1 MNTVNIK
8 LTGVNSKFNPIVKID
23 DNVINL
29 KKNSF
34 GSFDATYETDKNEI
48 EITIF
53 RNLELKSRLWWLY
66 ALFSFI
72 ISIFGIFEPFYD
84 KKNIDVDCKFVV
96 KLKESNEIKINFNT
110 LSNQGKEDGELIY
123 CRPNK
128 LEIQDFNVSI
138 LFATTSS
145 TGFMLNVWFI

>member
-53 RNLELKSRLWWLY
+53 RYLELKSRLWWLY

-72 ISIFGIFEPFYD
+72 ISIFGIF
-84 KKNIDVDCKFVV
+84 
-96 KLKESNEIKINFNT
+96 
-110 LSNQGKEDGELIY
+110 
-123 CRPNK
+123 
-128 LEIQDFNVSI
+128 
-138 LFATTSS
+138 
-145 TGFMLNVWFI
+145 